1 MSKAYIPFLFCV
13 LSSGA
18 VSQESTNTFIF
29 DGGISVTLNEV
40 SYTAA
45 MINECKKDKIVC
57 RTNGDIV
64 FGSDN
69 LNPKSYL
76 KNMVVSVD
84 NNTYNLNTR
93 NMYNAWMGRPKG
105 IEGAIQYLHAS
116 CVDKNNCIVRGLF
129 SDAAGSYI
137 AEWQVI
143 DSHPYRTVLTSSGDL
158 VRTFIKNIH
167 PPVYE

>member
-1 MSKAYIPFLFCV
+1 MVKTYFPLLFCA
-13 LSSGA
+13 LSGCA
-18 VSQESTNTFIF
+18 VSEEKTNTFAF
-29 DGGISVTLNEV
+29 EDGVSVTLNEV
-40 SYTAA
+40 TYTDAT
-45 MINECKKDKIVC
+45 INECKKDKSVC

-69 LNPKSYL
+69 QHPTSYL
-76 KNMVVSVD
+76 KKLVVSVD
-84 NNTYNLNTR
+84 NNTYNLDTS
-93 NMYNAWMGRPKG
+93 NMYNAWMGKPKG
-105 IEGAIQYLHAS
+105 IEGTIQYMHAS
-116 CVDKNNCIVRGLF
+116 CFDKNNCIVRGLF

-137 AEWQVI
+137 AEWKVI

>member
-1 MSKAYIPFLFCV
+1 MRKAYIPLLFCV
-13 LSSGA
+13 LSSCA
-18 VSQESTNTFIF
+18 VSEEKTNTFIF
-29 DGGISVTLNEV
+29 DGGVSVTLNEV
-40 SYTAA
+40 SYTDAV
-45 MINECKKDKIVC
+45 ISECKKDKAVC

-69 LNPKSYL
+69 PKSYL
-76 KNMVVSVD
+76 KSMVVSID
-84 NNTYNLNTR
+84 NNTYNLDTS
-93 NMYNAWMGRPKG
+93 NMYNAWMGRPKEV
-105 IEGAIQYLHAS
+105 EGAIQYMHAS
-116 CVDKNNCIVRGLF
+116 CFDKTNCIVRGLF

-143 DSHPYRTVLTSSGDL
+143 DSHPYRTVLTASGDL